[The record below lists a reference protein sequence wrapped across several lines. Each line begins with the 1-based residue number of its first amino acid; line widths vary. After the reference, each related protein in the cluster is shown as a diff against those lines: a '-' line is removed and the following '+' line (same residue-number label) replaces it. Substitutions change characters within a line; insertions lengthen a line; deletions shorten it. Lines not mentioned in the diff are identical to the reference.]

1 MQTILEYGTIRIK
14 EELKFVSNLTQAYN
28 IPMAVMR
35 VNKKCIA
42 LNTHLILCFVLFSVF
57 IGLSIGCA
65 IERDIGL
72 SVMFGI
78 FVLLPVFVFAI
89 SPLYFVFSDEYVEI
103 VYNFG
108 QREIIKWSDIRN
120 ISLLGSWIGAGG
132 GLPHYVI
139 AYPRKEK
146 GLFFVAGEIQ
156 KTRKI
161 KKLIEKYYKKKI
173 V

>member
-1 MQTILEYGTIRIK
+1 MEKVISIAALP
-14 EELKFVSNLTQAYN
+14 LLCYN
-28 IPMAVMR
+28 TPKAVMR
-35 VNKKCIA
+35 VNKKFIVF
-42 LNTHLILCFVLFSVF
+42 NTHLILCFVLFLIF
-57 IGLSIGCA
+57 LGLSIGCA
-65 IERDIGL
+65 IECDIGL
-72 SVMFGI
+72 SIMFGI

-89 SPLYFVFSDEYVEI
+89 SPLYFVFSDECVEI

-108 QREIIKWSDIRN
+108 QREIIKWNDIRN
-120 ISLLGSWIGAGG
+120 ISLMGSWIGAGG

-146 GLFFVAGEIQ
+146 GLFFVVGEIQ
-156 KTRKI
+156 KTRKT